1 MKIEAFVIHLARA
14 EARKPQVERIIAV
27 LPMKAT
33 IVNAVDG
40 QKLSQAEIDAAYVRK
55 LHKPYFPFKIS
66 KGEIACF
73 MSHRKAWQ
81 MIVDGGLDAGLVI
94 EDDVEVDPIVFAET
108 LDLAKSLVGHCCY
121 AQFQVRTLP
130 VAGKIICESEVVKIF
145 TPHVIPLRATFQLID
160 RDAAMHLLGATE
172 RFDRPV
178 DGVTQMRWLTKVPVS
193 VVMPS
198 GVREL
203 SNDLG
208 GSTVQKIKKPLKYRL
223 RHEFWRIIYRMQI
236 KLYSA
241 RS

>member
-14 EARKPQVERIIAV
+14 EARKPQVSRIVAA
-27 LPMKAT
+27 LPVKAT
-33 IVNAVDG
+33 VVDAVDG
-40 QKLSQAEIDAAYVRK
+40 QTLNKAELDAVYAPR
-55 LHKPYFPFKIS
+55 LHKPYFPFEIS

-73 MSHRKAWQ
+73 LSHRKAWQ
-81 MIVDGGLDAGLVI
+81 MIVDRGLDAGLVI
-94 EDDVEVDPIVFAET
+94 EDDVEVDPVVFGEA
-108 LDLAKSLVGHCCY
+108 LNLAKNLVGHCCY
-121 AQFQVRTLP
+121 VQFQVRILP
-130 VAGKIICESEVVKIF
+130 VTGRVICESYAIKVF
-145 TPHVIPLRATFQLID
+145 TPRIIPLRATFQLID
-160 RDAAMHLLGATE
+160 RDAALRLLSTTE

-203 SNDLG
+203 SDDLG
-208 GSTVQKIKKPLKYRL
+208 GSTVQKIKKPFGFRL